1 MNSSLELQTAIEAAQ
16 AGEKIALKYFQ
27 TDLEIKTKTDNSIL
41 TIADIETEKVIKKH
55 ITRQFPD
62 ATFLA
67 EESGGNTK
75 ENNFWIIDPI
85 DGTRLFAKGIP
96 FWSILIAHYK
106 NGEINLGVCSVP
118 GQKRLLVAEKGKG
131 AFLNGKRVN
140 VSTQK
145 NVKGAFGSFGS
156 LHRFKSPDP
165 ILKLT
170 KKEAILRSYEHAYA
184 LTFLAAGNMD
194 VVIDAYGTPWDYA
207 PFISIISEAGGKVT
221 DFEGKPW
228 NLNTKNL
235 VAPNGL
241 LHDDVIKI
249 INKI

>member
-1 MNSSLELQTAIEAAQ
+1 MNASIELQTAIKAAQ

-41 TIADIETEKVIKKH
+41 TIADIETEKAIKKH
-55 ITRQFPD
+55 ITKQFPD
-62 ATFLA
+62 AKFLA

-75 ENNFWIIDPI
+75 ENDFWIIDPI

-106 NGEINLGVCSVP
+106 DGEINLGVCAVP

-194 VVIDAYGTPWDYA
+194 VVIDSYGTPWDYA
-207 PFISIISEAGGKVT
+207 PFVRIISEAGGKVT
-221 DFEGKPW
+221 DFEGKSW

-235 VAPNGL
+235 VVTNGL
-241 LHDDVIKI
+241 LHGEVIKI
-249 INKI
+249 INSK